1 MKQLEQSTFL
11 ILAAGMFWPAAAVAE
26 ETAKAPAGGYAAG
39 DYVWFTVIGLVLVYG
54 VYDSFFKT
62 P

>member
-1 MKQLEQSTFL
+1 MKQPERSTFS
-11 ILAAGMFWPAAAVAE
+11 IMATGMFWPASALAE
-26 ETAKAPAGGYAAG
+26 EASKAHAGGYAAG

>member
-1 MKQLEQSTFL
+1 MNRTKESAFWV
-11 ILAAGMFWPAAAVAE
+11 LAAGSLWPTMALAE
-26 ETAKAPAGGYAAG
+26 ETTAAGGGYAAS
-39 DYVWFTVIGLVLVYG
+39 DFVWFTVIGLVLAYG